1 MELFTGKGDDV
12 LRVADQLLVLTLAKS
27 HYERLG
33 VARSAD
39 VETIHLAFRRRSKVL
54 HPDTAPL
61 PAEQAA
67 KQFQLLCEA
76 YELLTDPV
84 RRQAYDAS
92 LMAEGLLAASSSV
105 GTDALPSRSSSATK
119 GVGVRRPLSGGE
131 RPPQSGRVW
140 FSLLLLGLTLMFSLL
155 IGFGVAW
162 AHGRELQVL
171 PSWLNSEQT
180 TGRISITGAI
190 NVVVASR
197 TDAFGSAFPRFS

>member
-1 MELFTGKGDDV
+1 MELFKGKGDDV

-39 VETIHLAFRRRSKVL
+39 VETIHLAFRRRSKLL

-92 LMAEGLLAASSSV
+92 LMAEGLLAASPSV
-105 GTDALPSRSSSATK
+105 GTDELPSMFSSAPK
-119 GVGVRRPLSGGE
+119 GVGVRRPLSGG
-131 RPPQSGRVW
+131 SGFLCFFW
-140 FSLLLLGLTLMFSLL
+140 G
-155 IGFGVAW
+155 
-162 AHGRELQVL
+162 
-171 PSWLNSEQT
+171 
-180 TGRISITGAI
+180 
-190 NVVVASR
+190 
-197 TDAFGSAFPRFS
+197 

>member
-119 GVGVRRPLSGGE
+119 GGGVRRPLSGGE
-131 RPPQSGRVW
+131 W

-180 TGRISITGAI
+180 AGRISITGAI

-197 TDAFGSAFPRFS
+197 TDAFGSPFPRFS